1 MAQIFAPITFGST
14 RSIGEG
20 RGFRLL
26 ETAHRGNTRLA
37 SHEHEDVSLDVVTF
51 GVLEERVGRRVFCRR
66 RGSLLIKPAGAMHAN
81 NYGPRDT
88 RGLLLQLPV
97 TSTLLSDHGGSL
109 GGDARHVADVNA
121 SLPVA
126 ADSPAAARALVA
138 SQKQAGYDMLKVYQR
153 LKPDVFDALV
163 AAAREQHI
171 AVVGHVPDQ
180 VGLERAL
187 RAGQVLVAHGVFFGV
202 AVLDS
207 AERYDLRKLPALVA
221 LARQRGVAVTPN
233 IDAEFARLAVSEG
246 RLDSIMS
253 SPETMYLARPVES
266 GWRAQT
272 PEGVLRFAFP
282 PKPAA
287 DFLMTLT
294 KALADSG
301 VLIVLGTDY
310 PAIPGLFPGLGVG
323 DELSNFVRAG
333 LTPFQALSAATRNP
347 GVFVARHIAESER
360 FGEVREGYRADFVLL
375 RANPLV
381 DVANTRRPNGVMV
394 RGRWMPTEAIT
405 QLRQA
410 LTAQFR

>member
-1 MAQIFAPITFGST
+1 MDAD
-14 RSIGEG
+14 
-20 RGFRLL
+20 
-26 ETAHRGNTRLA
+26 H
-37 SHEHEDVSLDVVTF
+37 
-51 GVLEERVGRRVFCRR
+51 VLEHHTVVVRGERIERVGPAKDVAV
-66 RGSLLIKPAGAMHAN
+66 PAGAMRIDA
-81 NYGPRDT
+81 
-88 RGLLLQLPV
+88 RGLYLVPGLTDFHVHLNSPSDLASFLAFGVTTVAQL
-97 TSTLLSDHGGSL
+97 SGGEATAPDIL
-109 GGDARHVADVNA
+109 GYKRLIAAGALVGPTIYASGPLIDASPLYNRV
-121 SLPVA
+121 SVA

-138 SQKQAGYDMLKVYQR
+138 SQKQAGYDMVKVYQR

-180 VGLERAL
+180 VGLEHAL

-246 RLDSIMS
+246 GLDSIMS
-253 SPETMYLARPVES
+253 SPETKYLARPVES

-310 PAIPGLFPGLGVG
+310 PALPGLFPGLGVG

-381 DVANTRRPNGVMV
+381 DVANTRRLNGVMV

>member
-1 MAQIFAPITFGST
+1 
-14 RSIGEG
+14 
-20 RGFRLL
+20 
-26 ETAHRGNTRLA
+26 
-37 SHEHEDVSLDVVTF
+37 
-51 GVLEERVGRRVFCRR
+51 
-66 RGSLLIKPAGAMHAN
+66 
-81 NYGPRDT
+81 
-88 RGLLLQLPV
+88 
-97 TSTLLSDHGGSL
+97 
-109 GGDARHVADVNA
+109 
-121 SLPVA
+121 
-126 ADSPAAARALVA
+126 
-138 SQKQAGYDMLKVYQR
+138 
-153 LKPDVFDALV
+153 
-163 AAAREQHI
+163 
-171 AVVGHVPDQ
+171 
-180 VGLERAL
+180 L